1 MLCCDQGRPIGEP
14 VVQHGPFV
22 MNSKAEIM
30 EAFVSTSIAAQAQA
44 LQQQQAVRTIWEQ
57 LTSTKWSC
65 AQADYQR
72 TEFEGPAGWPF
83 ETDGA
88 DDHAKVWPR
97 EKGRF
102 ALYSDGREELPAEEC
117 AAAAA
122 AAGGR

>member
-1 MLCCDQGRPIGEP
+1 
-14 VVQHGPFV
+14 

-30 EAFVSTSIAAQAQA
+30 QAFVRVKHKHCRPSPGIATR
-44 LQQQQAVRTIWEQ
+44 AVRTIWEQ

>member
-1 MLCCDQGRPIGEP
+1 M
-14 VVQHGPFV
+14 
-22 MNSKAEIM
+22 
-30 EAFVSTSIAAQAQA
+30 
-44 LQQQQAVRTIWEQ
+44 RTIWEQ

>member
-1 MLCCDQGRPIGEP
+1 MLRPGEADRGACRSARP
-14 VVQHGPFV
+14 LRDELESGYHGGLCTHKHCRP
-22 MNSKAEIM
+22 SPG
-30 EAFVSTSIAAQAQA
+30 IA
-44 LQQQQAVRTIWEQ
+44 TIWEQ